1 MMPPAQPQPGM
12 APGAPPPQ
20 PPAPPPPLPYQ
31 NTAPALTDDDV
42 SDWRMRLEAA
52 RDPIAAIITEGKTNT
67 ARYRVKHLLKAP
79 LEAEVVVP
87 LDFSY
92 TEQKKAQLIS
102 QMPEINLE
110 ATRPELENTVPIA
123 KSIINAKLGPKPV
136 GVDAITAIF
145 EGMTDVVC
153 GVGFMVCKIGI
164 EVYVDGTKPV
174 NVGEE
179 PVPGGQP
186 GSILGLGPTPMRP
199 IMQDAPNVVS
209 EQYYWKRVPPG
220 YFRAPADFTG
230 SDFDD
235 ADWVAHRFKEDV
247 PADDPKGGRRSR
259 RGGGQNDDDL
269 LLIDPVQTS
278 RTKPPVRWGTEAF
291 YRACRF
297 DPTCKNPELVR
308 TFKLYDDDDAP
319 SVHEDSRDQRWA
331 ADGSLIGMAGY
342 PLHVLTL
349 RYTSDTCFPASDIQ
363 NIRQTIDE
371 VSKGRTQLLRR
382 RDRSLPQVGY
392 DATAVT
398 PDSLAAIQKN
408 ENTGFIGFNRPV
420 DDSTF
425 REIPKGTFG
434 RENFAFNDQGMQD
447 IDRAMALGANAGVLR
462 SDSPETATKS
472 NQVQSAVDTRLEA
485 ERFRVATYCVKGAMK
500 LFGLLQVYAD
510 KPDWVRL
517 EGESGAARMEQ
528 WTKLQIPGPY
538 AFKARPDS
546 HIRLDATQLL
556 DRALKAYNLL
566 ANDPYVRR
574 EEMVKPVALQLGVD
588 PARIMKQ
595 PDKQGPP
602 PAKGSVTISPADF
615 VGPQAPAAQA
625 IAAAIGITIPDEMMQ
640 AMSVF
645 GQLWSQIQAEQKQ
658 AAEAAKAASNGLTAG
673 DTAHGGAADRVA
685 PIDKHQAD
693 LTGGTP
699 GIGRV

>member
-1 MMPPAQPQPGM
+1 MMPAAPPQPGM
-12 APGAPPPQ
+12 APGAPPP

-31 NTAPALTDDDV
+31 NTAPELTEDEV

-87 LDFSY
+87 LDFAY

-110 ATRPELENTVPIA
+110 ATRPELEGSVPIA
-123 KSIINAKLGPKPV
+123 QAIINAKLGPKPV

-153 GVGFMVCKIGI
+153 GVGYMVCKIGI
-164 EVYVDGTKPV
+164 DVYVNGEKPV
-174 NVGEE
+174 KVGTE

-186 GSILGLGPTPMRP
+186 GAILGLGAQPMRDVFKQTP
-199 IMQDAPNVVS
+199 ITS
-209 EQYYWKRVPPG
+209 EQYYWRRIPPG
-220 YFRAPADFTG
+220 HFRAPADFIG

-235 ADWVAHRFKEDV
+235 APWVAWRFSEDV
-247 PADDPKGGRRSR
+247 PGGETAKRSR
-259 RGGGQNDDDL
+259 RGTTANDDDL

-278 RTKPPVRWGTEAF
+278 RTAPRKRWGTEAF

-297 DPTCKNPELVR
+297 DPDCKNPELVR
-308 TFKLYDDDDAP
+308 TFKLYDDEDTP
-319 SVHEDSRDQRWA
+319 SVHEDSRDQRWTP
-331 ADGSLIGMAGY
+331 DGSLIGMSGY

-349 RYTSDTCFPASDIQ
+349 RYTSDSCFPASDIQ

-371 VSKGRTQLLRR
+371 VSKGRTQLMRR

-408 ENTGFIGFNRPV
+408 ENTGFIGFQRPV

-485 ERFRVATYCVKGAMK
+485 ERFRVSSYCVKGAMK
-500 LFGLLQVYAD
+500 LFGLLQVYSD
-510 KPDWVRL
+510 TPDWVRL
-517 EGESGAARMEQ
+517 EGDAGAARMEQ

-566 ANDPYVRR
+566 ANDPYVQRA
-574 EEMVKPVALQLGVD
+574 ELVKPVALQLGLD
-588 PARIMKQ
+588 PARLMKQ
-595 PDKQGPP
+595 PDPQGPA
-602 PAKGSVTISPADF
+602 PAKGSITFTVQDF
-615 VGPQAPAAQA
+615 IGPGAPIAIELAAQA
-625 IAAAIGITIPDEMMQ
+625 GYKISPQAMQ
-640 AMSVF
+640 ATQGF
-645 GQLWSQIQAEQKQ
+645 AQIWAQIQQEQAQQAEMQKQ
-658 AAEAAKAASNGLTAG
+658 AAKGPKAG
-673 DTAHGGAADRVA
+673 DTAHGGAAERVN
-685 PIDKHQAD
+685 PIDQHQAD
-693 LTGGTP
+693 LTGGMQ
-699 GIGRV
+699 GIERI